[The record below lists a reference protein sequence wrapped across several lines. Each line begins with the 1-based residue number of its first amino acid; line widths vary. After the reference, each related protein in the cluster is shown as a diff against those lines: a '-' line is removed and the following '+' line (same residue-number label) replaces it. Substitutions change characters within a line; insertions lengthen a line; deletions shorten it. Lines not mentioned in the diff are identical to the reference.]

1 LKELRALYGGIRALY
16 GGIRALYGGMILTGI
31 RCGAG
36 LRGV

>member
-1 LKELRALYGGIRALY
+1 MKELRALY